1 MTSRS
6 VLRRVLLAGAG
17 ICALHPA
24 ASWAQ
29 AVDYGTLEQVFGEP
43 ITTSVTG
50 KPQRASEVPGD
61 ITIITQDDIRRSG
74 ATDIPTILQFVTGV
88 DVRRYSFGDAE
99 VAIRGYD
106 SPINPRLLVLVN
118 GRQVYLDDYGSVAWN
133 TIPVQLAE
141 IRQIEVI
148 KGPAS
153 ALFGFNA
160 ASGVINIVT
169 YDPLLDNVN
178 TATVRGGT
186 QGYGEGE
193 AVATEHIGKTAGVRI
208 SVGGWTATGFDD
220 RMGATDPISSRYASV
235 NIDSRW
241 QITSNV
247 LLSLE
252 GGATD
257 GRTPRLITAINDTQN
272 RINFIRFG
280 AAVDSKAGVV
290 TLDVYRNQAIND
302 WGYGG
307 LLNNINDVFVA
318 KLTDLL
324 KLNSNNTIRIGLEY
338 RNNGLAFEL
347 PNEGALS
354 YNNFAANIMWDWQ
367 ISPMF
372 DLTNAVRVDHLE
384 LMNTGFFAP
393 TPGRTR
399 SLYDGTEITIP
410 SFNSG
415 LVIKATDLDTVRLT
429 AARGLQVPSLF
440 DFGLQIPLGY
450 VNIVGTQ
457 SAQPTSVWDAELAYD
472 RSIAALGATLT
483 TAIYWQRNTDLLAS
497 AGSAGPTVVDGQ
509 VIEESENDG
518 SSYELGLEVGLR
530 GKTAGGMRWNIS
542 YRYAPI
548 HDDITTLVQNSPTSI
563 GSFDSGTPAN
573 EVIGGLGYT
582 IDKWELDTMAR
593 YQSRFLDYSVTPTGV
608 VPFTVDHY
616 VVLNASVGY
625 QVTKYLTLAGTAEQF
640 DVPRVVETGSDYV
653 NRQFIAS
660 ATLKW

>member
-542 YRYAPI
+542 YRYASI

>member
-1 MTSRS
+1 
-6 VLRRVLLAGAG
+6 
-17 ICALHPA
+17 
-24 ASWAQ
+24 
-29 AVDYGTLEQVFGEP
+29 
-43 ITTSVTG
+43 
-50 KPQRASEVPGD
+50 
-61 ITIITQDDIRRSG
+61 
-74 ATDIPTILQFVTGV
+74 
-88 DVRRYSFGDAE
+88 
-99 VAIRGYD
+99 
-106 SPINPRLLVLVN
+106 
-118 GRQVYLDDYGSVAWN
+118 
-133 TIPVQLAE
+133 
-141 IRQIEVI
+141 
-148 KGPAS
+148 
-153 ALFGFNA
+153 
-160 ASGVINIVT
+160 
-169 YDPLLDNVN
+169 
-178 TATVRGGT
+178 
-186 QGYGEGE
+186 
-193 AVATEHIGKTAGVRI
+193 
-208 SVGGWTATGFDD
+208 
-220 RMGATDPISSRYASV
+220 
-235 NIDSRW
+235 
-241 QITSNV
+241 
-247 LLSLE
+247 
-252 GGATD
+252 
-257 GRTPRLITAINDTQN
+257 
-272 RINFIRFG
+272 
-280 AAVDSKAGVV
+280 
-290 TLDVYRNQAIND
+290 
-302 WGYGG
+302 
-307 LLNNINDVFVA
+307 
-318 KLTDLL
+318 
-324 KLNSNNTIRIGLEY
+324 
-338 RNNGLAFEL
+338 LAFEL